1 MNHLAKPLSLLLVVL
16 ALGMKPSPTNS
27 LAGGDCLYDCEG
39 STCYDFSNH
48 ATFCQEIRAKCLARC
63 SGKRWWGAIAYSR
76 PDQKSGVSL
85 EWNTESDAKKDALN
99 KCSRVGTAC
108 QLWATYENSCGAV
121 ASDGVKVTWGSA
133 FLLRGAEQRALEE
146 CRKAGGRNCVIKVG
160 ACSKM

>member
-1 MNHLAKPLSLLLVVL
+1 MKQLTKLLLLLSVML
-16 ALGMKPSPTNS
+16 ALEIKPSPSNS

-48 ATFCQEIRAKCLARC
+48 AAFCQEIRGKCLARC
-63 SGKRWWGAIAYSR
+63 SGRRWWGAIAYSK

-85 EWNTESDAKKDALN
+85 EWNTESDAKRDALA
-99 KCSRVGTAC
+99 KCSRVGSAC

-121 ASDGVKVTWGSA
+121 ASDGNKVTWGSA
-133 FLLRGAEQRALEE
+133 FLPRVAQQRALEE
-146 CRKAGGRNCVIKVG
+146 CGKAGGRNCVIKVS